1 MNPFDIIDHY
11 YKKGS
16 DLYNTLVIHS
26 RDVTNKALEVA
37 RKHPELNID
46 EAFVEE
52 AGMLHDIAI
61 SLTDT
66 PSIGC
71 NGIAPYICHGYL
83 GRELLEELGYPKH
96 ALVCERHTGTG
107 IRLEEI
113 LIKNLPL
120 PHRDMIPVSIEEEV
134 ICFADCFFSKSQ
146 LGQEKTVEEVR
157 EGLAKFGIESV
168 EKFDNWCKIFL

>member
-11 YKKGS
+11 YKKDS

-26 RDVTNKALEVA
+26 RDVTNKALA
-37 RKHPELNID
+37 IAKKHPELNID
-46 EAFVEE
+46 ETFVEE

-61 SLTDT
+61 SLTNT

-107 IRLEEI
+107 ISLEEI

-120 PHRDMIPVSIEEEV
+120 PHRDMIPISIEEQV

-146 LGQEKTVEEVR
+146 LGREKTIEEVR
-157 EGLAKFGIESV
+157 EDLSKFGTESV
-168 EKFDNWCKIFL
+168 QKFDNWRKAFL